1 MSFTPWK
8 EAAFLSISTK
18 STRSAEKS
26 NTSTLSLEKKSD
38 KNSKN
43 STIVVIEENSKTLPV
58 KRNKENNVD
67 LEAFDKRFILRTMQ
81 KQCTVEFLRN
91 NSLAGSE
98 ELILKKKNKASILLA
113 YTEWLGGKG
122 TDDTE
127 GVGAIADRHGG
138 GGGGVDAVSHI
149 CIDPS
154 GSIRDNSDISGK
166 RLIDTFSVLYSRSGC
181 TRTTVLLLH
190 EDYSNELPV
199 FGQQQKDTDT
209 SNKPPNTRSICTTDK
224 LLKDGNLGSGRDG
237 RGGSESHRIICVM
250 GAVRDASDSEV
261 SAAIAG
267 EFSAS

>member
-18 STRSAEKS
+18 STLSAETS

-43 STIVVIEENSKTLPV
+43 STIVAIEENSKTLPV

-154 GSIRDNSDISGK
+154 DISGK
-166 RLIDTFSVLYSRSGC
+166 RLLDTFSVLYSRSGC

-199 FGQQQKDTDT
+199 FGQHQKDTDT
-209 SNKPPNTRSICTTDK
+209 SNKPPNTRSISTTDQ

-267 EFSAS
+267 ECSAS